1 MNKKLLILDYGHGN
15 ANSIKRSLKNFQVNT
30 IYSNAKDEINSA
42 DGIIM
47 PGVGHFESAM
57 NSMKKSNIIDTLNKR
72 AYIDKI
78 PFLGI
83 CLGFQLM
90 ASHSEEGSCDG
101 LNWISTCVKK
111 IQPRDSRKFK
121 VPHIGWR
128 TLNSSNDCI
137 LLKNIDYRVHPFYF
151 CHKFAID
158 TNLNG
163 RLGTYRYED
172 EYVGIYEEDNV
183 FGVQFHPEKS
193 HEHGKE
199 LIRNFINLI

>member
-15 ANSIKRSLKNFQVNT
+15 ANSIKLALKNFEIST
-30 IYSNAKDEINSA
+30 IYSNSQDEINSA

-57 NSMKKSNIIDTLNKR
+57 ESMKKSDVIEILSKR
-72 AYIDKI
+72 ACVDKI
-78 PFLGI
+78 PILGI

-90 ASHSEEGSCDG
+90 ANHSEEGSSDG
-101 LNWISTCVKK
+101 LNWIDTCVKK
-111 IQPRDSRKFK
+111 IQPRNTRKFK

-128 TLNSSNDCI
+128 TLSSSDNCT
-137 LLKNIDYRVHPFYF
+137 LLKNIDYLAHPFYF

-158 TNLNG
+158 TGLIG
-163 RLGTYRYED
+163 RIGTYKYED
-172 EYVGIYEEDNV
+172 EYVGIFEKDNI

>member
-15 ANSIKRSLKNFQVNT
+15 ANSIKRSLKDFKINT
-30 IYSNAKDEINSA
+30 IYSNSKDEINSA
-42 DGIIM
+42 DGIIL

-57 NSMKKSNIIDTLNKR
+57 ESMKKSGVIEILSKR
-72 AYIDKI
+72 ACIDKI

-90 ASHSEEGSCDG
+90 ANHSEEGSCDG
-101 LNWISTCVKK
+101 LNWIDTCVKK
-111 IQPRDSRKFK
+111 IQPRDSKKFK

-128 TLNSSNDCI
+128 TLGSSDNCT
-137 LLKNIDYRVHPFYF
+137 LLKNIDYLAHPFYF

-158 TNLNG
+158 IDLNG
-163 RLGTYRYED
+163 RIGTYKYED
-172 EYVGIYEEDNV
+172 EYVGIFEKDNI

-199 LIRNFINLI
+199 LIKNFINLI